1 LNESST
7 TPYNT
12 DSDLIFTVTHP
23 FHPLAGQQFPLIAQ
37 RLAWGEPRVFF
48 HDPTTGRLRSLP
60 TAWTNLAPPDPF
72 VVLAAGRAILRFT
85 DLQMLIRLLH
95 DVDETLREVPQ

>member
-7 TPYNT
+7 IPRDT
-12 DSDLIFTVTHP
+12 DGELLFTVTHP
-23 FHPLAGQQFPLIAQ
+23 FFGQQFPLVVQ

-48 HDPTTGRLRSLP
+48 HDPATGRLRSLP

-72 VVLAAGRAILRFT
+72 VALAAGRAMLRFT
-85 DLQMLIRLLH
+85 ALQTLTRVLH
-95 DVDETLREVPQ
+95 DVEETLREVPQ

>member
-7 TPYNT
+7 TPDDT

-23 FHPLAGQQFPLIAQ
+23 FHPLSGQEFPLIAQ

-48 HDPTTGRLRSLP
+48 HDPATGRLRSLP
-60 TAWTNLAPPDPF
+60 TAWTNLASPDPF
-72 VVLAAGRAILRFT
+72 VVLATGRAILRFT

-95 DVDETLREVPQ
+95 DMDETLREVPQ